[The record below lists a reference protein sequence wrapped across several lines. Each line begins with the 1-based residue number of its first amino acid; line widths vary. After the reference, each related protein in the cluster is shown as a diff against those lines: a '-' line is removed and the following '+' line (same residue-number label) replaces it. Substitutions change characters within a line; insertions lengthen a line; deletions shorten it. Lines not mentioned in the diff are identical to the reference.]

1 MRTIKIANEKKR
13 DASVSFESAEKQSSV
28 IYVLPDGSY
37 PRNIKILK
45 TALDHDLPCLLRQY
59 GDPDKLAE
67 ALLKDDPEA
76 DFERGGM
83 ILENTRK
90 LFVGKDS
97 RVVFG
102 VDLYEIVRNPDGSEK
117 ERYLYNKTQANINAE
132 IPVLWTG
139 KFFPKSEA
147 IRMFVFSKKYQIRH
161 VNGLTFD
168 FLYDMAKQLHEKK
181 SLVLLGTGK
190 KGMQPL
196 IFHEGGVPYRGFLE
210 GRIRDDKY
218 CLILHLTNL
227 ELKDISS

>member
-1 MRTIKIANEKKR
+1 MRTIKLANEKKR
-13 DASVSFESAEKQSSV
+13 DASVSFESGEKQSSV

-45 TALDHDLPCLLRQY
+45 TALDHDLPCLLSQY

-67 ALLKDDPEA
+67 ALLRDDPEA

-90 LFVGKDS
+90 IFVGNDS

-102 VDLYEIVRNPDGSEK
+102 VDLYEIVKNPDGSEK

-139 KFFPKSEA
+139 KFFSKSEV